1 MKNWDDI
8 RIFLAVVRGGSGA
21 AGARL
26 MGMDQSTVS
35 RRLKSFEAK
44 LGARVFERGTGG
56 GSSLNA
62 AGQKLYETAL
72 RMEQDVIELDR
83 RLAGQDQQLSG
94 TIRISIADSLSN
106 HLLFPVTASFLQ
118 RYPGINLRIRTSLKT
133 RYDEISQRGLEADVV
148 LRTSDNPPENL
159 VGRRLATAAFAA
171 YASRAYLESCD
182 GRTERMLWMNLDDG
196 SDGPVWPRLAPEIPD
211 ALCRLRVDSVP
222 SLLEAV
228 RQGVGATILPCFMG
242 DADPGLARVPPAEI
256 VSRRDF
262 WLLTHADLRYTA
274 RIRAF
279 LDHLNGALVPFRDLV
294 EGRKPQPVM

>member
-8 RIFLAVVRGGSGA
+8 RIFLAVAREGSGA
-21 AGARL
+21 AAARAL
-26 MGMDQSTVS
+26 GMDQSTVS
-35 RRLKSFEAK
+35 RRMKSFEAK
-44 LGARVFERGTGG
+44 LGARLFGDGAVGAR
-56 GSSLNA
+56 LNA
-62 AGQKLYETAL
+62 AGRKLYEVAL
-72 RMEQDVIELDR
+72 RMEQDVVELDR
-83 RLAGQDQQLSG
+83 TLAGQDQQLFG
-94 TIRISIADSLSN
+94 TIRVSIADSLSN

-118 RYPGINLRIRTSLKT
+118 RYPGINLRIRTSLNT
-133 RYDEISQRGLEADVV
+133 RYDEVSQTGLEADVI
-148 LRTSDNPPENL
+148 LRTSDNPPQNL

-171 YASRAYLESCD
+171 YASRSYLASCG

-196 SDGPVWPRLAPEIPD
+196 SDSPVWPRLAPEIPD

-242 DADPGLARVPPAEI
+242 DADNELSRVPPAEI

-262 WLLTHADLRYTA
+262 WLLTHANLRYSA

-279 LDHLNGALVPFRDLV
+279 LDHVTKTMTPFRDLV
-294 EGRKPQPVM
+294 EGRRPQPAA